1 VEREVAVVMP
11 LRDWLVIDAVL
22 DNVHAL
28 TATDLSEMYDPKA
41 AEIAISVRERGW
53 EVERPLLDGG
63 GWPPDEPTMALPIT
77 VRLTE
82 GEWLFVT
89 EVLEA
94 DPSTPASLVSVIVAA
109 VEAT

>member
-1 VEREVAVVMP
+1 MP
-11 LRDWLVIDAVL
+11 LRDWLIIDAVL
-22 DNVHAL
+22 DNVHTL

-41 AEIAISVRERGW
+41 AAMAISIRERGW

-63 GWPPDEPTMALPIT
+63 GWPPDEPTMTRAIT
-77 VRLTE
+77 VRLAE

-94 DPSTPASLVSVIVAA
+94 DSSVAPNLVSVIVAA